1 MSIENPSIDLP
12 GVAHEYFAA
21 ANSLNIDRTAALFA
35 EEACVTDEGK
45 SIYGREAI
53 HEWIARTMR
62 EFSVTATP
70 EHVDVHDGVV
80 AVTALVRGR
89 FPGSPV
95 RLTFRFTVA
104 DDRIA
109 GLEIQ

>member
-1 MSIENPSIDLP
+1 MSIESPSIDLP
-12 GVAHEYFAA
+12 AVAREYFVA
-21 ANSLNIDRTAALFA
+21 ANSLNIDSTAALFA
-35 EEACVTDEGK
+35 DEAVVTDEGK
-45 SIYGREAI
+45 RIYGREAI

-70 EHVDVHDGVV
+70 EHVVVHDGVI
-80 AVTALVRGR
+80 AVTALVSGR

-95 RLTFRFTVA
+95 RLTFRFTMA
-104 DDRIA
+104 GDRIA